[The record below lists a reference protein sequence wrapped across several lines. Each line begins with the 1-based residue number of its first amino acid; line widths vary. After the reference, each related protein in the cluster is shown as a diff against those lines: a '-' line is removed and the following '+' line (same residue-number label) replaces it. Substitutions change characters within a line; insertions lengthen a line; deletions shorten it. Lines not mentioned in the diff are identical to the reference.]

1 MFDEIEPTEDWMDY
15 HTLIFLHITS
25 AILLLGVGGGSAFY
39 KFMADRSNNL
49 EVIVHTNK
57 MVVLADW
64 LFTTPSAILQ
74 PLTGVLLMLE
84 LNISIGTPW
93 LFWSIIL
100 YIFAGILWLIAVY
113 LQIQMRALSLEAQQ
127 NCETLTKQYYN
138 YVSYWTLLGVFS
150 FLAMG
155 LVFFLMIFK

>member
-1 MFDEIEPTEDWMDY
+1 MDY
-15 HTLIFLHITS
+15 HTLIFIHISS

-74 PLTGVLLMLE
+74 PLTGVLLMLQ
-84 LNISIGTPW
+84 LGLPIWTPW
-93 LFWSIIL
+93 LFWSIIF
-100 YIFAGILWLIAVY
+100 YSFSGILWLIAVY
-113 LQIQMRALSLEAQQ
+113 LQIRMREMALKAQS
-127 NCETLTKQYYN
+127 EKEVLGE
-138 YVSYWTLLGVFS
+138 SYFKLLHYWIILGIFS
-150 FLAMG
+150 FLAM
-155 LVFFLMIFK
+155 VFVMILMIFKIY

>member
-1 MFDEIEPTEDWMDY
+1 MDY
-15 HTLIFLHITS
+15 NTLIFVHITS

-64 LFTTPSAILQ
+64 LSTTPSAILQ
-74 PLTGVLLMLE
+74 PLTGVLLMME
-84 LNISIGTPW
+84 LHISIGTPW

-100 YIFAGILWLIAVY
+100 YVFAGILWLVAVY
-113 LQIQMRALSLEAQQ
+113 LQIQMRTMAIDAKKKRVDLGSD
-127 NCETLTKQYYN
+127 YFN
-138 YVSYWTLLGVFS
+138 YVKQWIVLGVFS
-150 FLAMG
+150 FLAMAI
-155 LVFFLMIFK
+155 VFVLMVFKL

>member
-15 HTLIFLHITS
+15 HTLIFLHIIS

-49 EVIVHTNK
+49 EVIAHTNK

-74 PLTGVLLMLE
+74 PLTGVWLMSMLD
-84 LNISIGTPW
+84 ISIWTPW
-93 LFWSIIL
+93 LFWSIVL
-100 YIFAGILWLIAVY
+100 YYFAGILWLVAVY
-113 LQIQMRALSLEAQQ
+113 LQIQMKRMALEAQE
-127 NCETLTKQYYN
+127 NNRALGKKYDKL
-138 YVSYWTLLGVFS
+138 VAYWIILGIFSFLSMGAVFS
-150 FLAMG
+150 FM
-155 LVFFLMIFK
+155 VFK